1 MRRMMFRRVSQTE
14 IDYEGSSLSV
24 GWTER
29 VEGGDRLPWVQNA
42 SGAGDN
48 FVPLRSLDWQMHVYG
63 DASKELRA
71 LCEARSLP
79 LHVFPWRGEMRR
91 TGLWRNAAYLVRPD
105 GYVGLADSVASTA
118 AVTSYLDARGIRA
131 R

>member
-1 MRRMMFRRVSQTE
+1 
-14 IDYEGSSLSV
+14 V

-29 VEGGDRLPWVQNA
+29 IEGGDRLPWVQNA
-42 SGAGDN
+42 DGAGDN

-63 DASKELRA
+63 EASKELRA
-71 LCEARSLP
+71 LCEARGLP
-79 LHVFPWRGEMRR
+79 LYVFPWRGQMRR

-118 AVTSYLDARGIRA
+118 AVTSYMDARGIRT

>member
-1 MRRMMFRRVSQTE
+1 
-14 IDYEGSSLSV
+14 V

-29 VEGGDRLPWVQNA
+29 VEGGDRLPWVHHA
-42 SGAGDN
+42 DDTGDN
-48 FVPLRSLDWQMHVYG
+48 FAPLRSLDWQMHVYG
-63 DASKELRA
+63 DAAKEMRA
-71 LCEARSLP
+71 LCETRRLP

-118 AVTSYLDARGIRA
+118 AVTAYLDARGIRV
-131 R
+131 RESQTL